1 MTIKSFHIEYDAI
14 NDRNTFT
21 NGDTING
28 RIILEVSKET
38 KVQSLL
44 FIGKGKANVRWSEHY
59 GEHTHVYWSDEKYYN
74 VKHHLLRESR
84 QDGTEVIGKGRH
96 VFPFSFKIPD
106 RKMPSSF
113 YSSVGRIVHRL
124 EVELHQSMKLTKTAK
139 THFTFI
145 STADMDTPGLMV
157 SQHGSKDKSFAFG
170 SGNVSMDVFT
180 QKMGYKLGET
190 LSVSIK
196 INNASSRSVKPKL
209 ELYEKKSF
217 FAQGRRKIETKT
229 ILKEKAEAVEAQSG
243 KKTVTKMITI
253 PRVLPPSIL
262 NCSILKVE
270 YRLKVYLNIKFAAD
284 PVVKLPIV
292 ILPEDNSRVSDEEQ
306 PFPPVGFGFEAFGN
320 QNPQSWDATSQ
331 AMSLPPPYE
340 ASAMYPPFPTIS

>member
-1 MTIKSFHIEYDAI
+1 MTIKNLQIEYDAI
-14 NDRNTFT
+14 NNRNTFS

-44 FIGKGKANVRWSEHY
+44 FIGKGNARVCWSEHY
-59 GEHTHVYWSDEKYYN
+59 GQHTHVYWSDEKYYS
-74 VKHHLLRESR
+74 VKQHLIRESI

-113 YSSVGRIVHRL
+113 HSSVGRIVHKL
-124 EVELHQSMKLTKTAK
+124 KAELHQSMKVTKKAK

-145 STADMDTPGLMV
+145 SKADMDTPGLMV
-157 SQHGSKDKSFAFG
+157 SQHESKEKSLAFG
-170 SGNVSMDVFT
+170 SGNVSMDIFA

-196 INNASSRSVKPKL
+196 INNASNRSVKPKL

-217 FAQGRRKIETKT
+217 FAMGRRNVQTNT
-229 ILKEKAEAVEAQSG
+229 ILRQKAEVVEAQSG
-243 KKTVTKMITI
+243 KKAITMMITM
-253 PRVLPPSIL
+253 PTELPPSIL
-262 NCSILKVE
+262 NCSILKLE
-270 YRLKVYLNIKFAAD
+270 YRLKVYLNIKCASD
-284 PVVKLPIV
+284 PTVKLPIV
-292 ILPEDNSRVSDEEQ
+292 ILPEDNSRELNDKQ
-306 PFPPVGFGFEAFGN
+306 PLPPVGFGFEAFGN
-320 QNPQSWDATSQ
+320 PNPQSRGATSQ

-340 ASAMYPPFPTIS
+340 ASAMYPPVPHKF